1 VQINMP
7 EDLTLHLE
15 SQQEPLKK
23 ALADLVRIPSVCNEG
38 AGGFPFGEAIDQALR
53 TVLDVAADLGF
64 QTQYGDHGYY
74 GYAEIGEGEEMLGI
88 LGHLDVVPPGKLE
101 DWDHSPFEPE
111 EKDGMLYG
119 RGAQDDKGPLL
130 ASLFAVKALM
140 NAGVKFNK
148 RVRFIFGTD
157 EETLWRCIKRYV
169 EKEEIPT
176 FGFSP
181 DSRFPVTYAE
191 KGLLQLRLEGSN
203 ESGIR
208 LSGGSAFNAVPD
220 SIFYDGERQD
230 QLADKLNHLGF
241 AHERRK
247 DGIEV
252 KGRAAHA
259 MIPEEGINAIARL
272 CIALD
277 DIDIQ
282 SKAINFVAQ
291 EIAQDPYATRVFGAI
306 SDEPSGRLKFNVGK
320 IELGENEV
328 LSIDIRIP
336 VTASKEDIVRELA
349 AVAASY
355 GLEYKEYDW
364 LGPIYL
370 PLDHFMVT
378 TLTNVYRK
386 YSGDMTTKPRA
397 SGGATYARAI
407 PNCVAF
413 GALAVDEPLTEHQPN
428 ERTVL
433 ANLYQ
438 AMEIYAHAVYE
449 LTR

>member
-1 VQINMP
+1 ML
-7 EDLTLHLE
+7 ERLTSHLE
-15 SQQEPLKK
+15 AQREPLKK
-23 ALADLVRIPSVCNEG
+23 ALIELVGIPSVCDEG
-38 AGGFPFGEAIDQALR
+38 RGGFPFGEAIDRALWK
-53 TVLDVAADLGF
+53 TLSIAGDLGF
-64 QTQYGDHGYY
+64 RIEYGAGGYY
-74 GYAEIGEGEEMLGI
+74 GFAEVGQGTEMLGI

-101 DWDHSPFEPE
+101 DWEHDPFDPIER
-111 EKDGMLYG
+111 DGMLYG
-119 RGAQDDKGPLL
+119 RGTQDDKGPLL

-140 NAGVKFNK
+140 DAGVKFNK

-157 EETLWRCIKRYV
+157 EETLWRCIKSYTA
-169 EKEEIPT
+169 KEEIPT

-191 KGLLQLRLEGSN
+191 KGVLQVWLEGNN
-203 ESGIR
+203 ESGIK
-208 LSGGSAFNAVPD
+208 LSGGSAFNSVPG
-220 SIFYDGERQD
+220 SIFYLGECQNE
-230 QLADKLNHLGF
+230 LAEKLDHLGF
-241 AHERRK
+241 AYERCEA
-247 DGIEV
+247 GIEV

-259 MIPEEGINAIARL
+259 MVPEEGINAIARL
-272 CIALD
+272 CTALNA
-277 DIDIQ
+277 IDIQ

-291 EIAQDPYATRVFGAI
+291 EIGQDPYARHIFGNI

-320 IELGENEV
+320 IKLDENEL

-336 VTASKEDIVRELA
+336 VTASKEEIVKELA
-349 AVAASY
+349 ATASSY
-355 GLEYKEYDW
+355 GLAYKEYDW

-370 PLDHFMVT
+370 PLDHFIVK
-378 TLTNVYRK
+378 TLTDVYRK
-386 YSGDMTTKPRA
+386 HTGDMVTEPRA

-413 GALAVDEPLTEHQPN
+413 GALTVDEPLTEHQPN

>member
-1 VQINMP
+1 
-7 EDLTLHLE
+7 
-15 SQQEPLKK
+15 
-23 ALADLVRIPSVCNEG
+23 
-38 AGGFPFGEAIDQALR
+38 
-53 TVLDVAADLGF
+53 
-64 QTQYGDHGYY
+64 
-74 GYAEIGEGEEMLGI
+74 MLGI
-88 LGHLDVVPPGKLE
+88 LGHLDVVPPGNLQ
-101 DWDHSPFEPE
+101 DWEHDPFDPT

-119 RGAQDDKGPLL
+119 RGTQDDKGPLL
-130 ASLFAVKALM
+130 ASMFAVKALM
-140 NAGVKFNK
+140 EARVKFNK

-157 EETLWRCIKRYV
+157 EETLWRCIKRYT
-169 EKEEIPT
+169 EKEEIPS

-191 KGLLQLRLEGSN
+191 KGLLQLRLEGIN

-208 LSGGSAFNAVPD
+208 IAGGSAFNAVPD
-220 SIFYDGERQD
+220 SILYEGERQD
-230 QLADKLNHLGF
+230 DLADMLDRLGF
-241 AHERRK
+241 EYEWYE

-272 CIALD
+272 CIALNA
-277 DIDIQ
+277 IGIQ

-291 EIAQDPYATRVFGAI
+291 EIGQDPYATRIFGDCA
-306 SDEPSGRLKFNVGK
+306 DKPSGKLKFNVGK
-320 IELGENEV
+320 IELGKTEQ
-328 LSIDIRIP
+328 LFIDSRLP
-336 VTASKEDIVRELA
+336 VTASKEEIVRTLTA
-349 AVAASY
+349 AAAKY
-355 GLEYKEYDW
+355 GLEYKEFDW
-364 LGPIYL
+364 LGSIYL

-378 TLTNVYRK
+378 TLMNVYQK
-386 YSGDMTTKPRA
+386 LSGDTVTTPKS

-413 GALAVDEPLTEHQPN
+413 GALTVDEKLTEHQPN

-433 ANLYQ
+433 ANLYK

>member
-1 VQINMP
+1 ML
-7 EDLTLHLE
+7 EDLTSHFE
-15 SQQEPLKK
+15 AQQEPLKK
-23 ALADLVRIPSVCNEG
+23 ALVELVHIPSVCNEG

-53 TVLDVAADLGF
+53 KILEIAFDLGF
-64 QTQYGDHGYY
+64 RTRYGEGGYY
-74 GYAEIGEGEEMLGI
+74 GYAEIGEGKEMLGI
-88 LGHLDVVPPGKLE
+88 LGHLDVVPPGKLA
-101 DWDHSPFEPE
+101 DWEHDPFDPI
-111 EKDGMLYG
+111 EKDGKIYG
-119 RGAQDDKGPLL
+119 RGTQDDKGPLL

-140 NAGVKFNK
+140 DAGVKFNK
-148 RVRFIFGTD
+148 RIRFIFGTD
-157 EETLWRCIKRYV
+157 EESLWRCIKRYI

-191 KGLLQLRLEGSN
+191 KGVLQLLLEGSN
-203 ESGIR
+203 ESGIL

-220 SIFYDGERQD
+220 SIFYNGGRQQD
-230 QLADKLNHLGF
+230 LADELDRLGF
-241 AHERRK
+241 EYQWYE

-259 MIPEEGINAIARL
+259 MIPEEGINAIGRL

-277 DIDIQ
+277 AIGIQ
-282 SKAINFVAQ
+282 SRAIDFVAQ
-291 EIAQDPYATRVFGAI
+291 EIGQDPYATRIFGDTI
-306 SDEPSGRLKFNVGK
+306 DEPSGRLKCNVGK
-320 IELGENEV
+320 IDLGKSEQ

-336 VTASKEDIVRELA
+336 VTVSREEVVNRLVMA
-349 AVAASY
+349 AAKY
-355 GLEYKEYDW
+355 GLEYREYDW

-378 TLTNVYRK
+378 TLMNVYRQ
-386 YSGDMTTKPRA
+386 YSGDLVTQPQA

-413 GALAVDEPLTEHQPN
+413 GALTVDEKLTEHKPN

-438 AMEIYAHAVYE
+438 AMKIYAHAVYK